1 MARISFIT
9 PRLEAAR
16 RSSQRLRQ
24 RADLRARVWKRRAA
38 RVLRPFRLD
47 ADDRQALAIWT
58 VRALAVLA
66 AASTCGLAVRL
77 FGMTSGLF

>member
-16 RSSQRLRQ
+16 RSSQRLRR
-24 RADLRARVWKRRAA
+24 RAELRSRAWKRRASRA
-38 RVLRPFRLD
+38 LRPLLLD
-47 ADDRQALAIWT
+47 AADRQVLAIWM

-66 AASTCGLAVRL
+66 AASTVGLAVRL
-77 FGMTSGLF
+77 FGVTSGLF